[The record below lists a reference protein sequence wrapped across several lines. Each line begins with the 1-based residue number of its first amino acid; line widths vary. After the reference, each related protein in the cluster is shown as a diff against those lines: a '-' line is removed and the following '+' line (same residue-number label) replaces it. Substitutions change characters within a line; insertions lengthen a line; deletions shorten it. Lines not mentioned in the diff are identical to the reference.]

1 MPDGV
6 DRILDQW
13 AHERPDLD
21 ASAIGVVG
29 RIHRL
34 AKAHH
39 EIVARNLGQFGL
51 TPDEFD
57 VLAALRRT
65 GEPYAMCPRDLI
77 ESMMVRSGTVSHRLA
92 KLEARGLIRRDPDP
106 DDRRSVIAVLEP
118 EGRALVDQAIESHL
132 AAEEQL
138 LTALGRREREQL
150 TRLLRKLAE

>member
-13 AHERPDLD
+13 AAERPELD
-21 ASAIGVVG
+21 VAPIGIVG

-39 EIVARNLGQFGL
+39 EAVAWNLANFDL

-57 VLAALRRT
+57 VLAALRRS
-65 GEPYAMCPRDLI
+65 GPPYALRPRELI

-118 EGRALVDQAIESHL
+118 EGRRLVDRALESHL
-132 AAEEQL
+132 ATEEQL
-138 LTALGRREREQL
+138 IARLSGRQRDQL
-150 TRLLRKLAE
+150 ARLLRRLAE